1 MPFSHHSHSGQFCPG
16 HAKDQLEETIQTAI
30 GQEMRVF
37 CLSEHMPREKIDFY
51 PEETFTE
58 EECFENEAAYFQEA
72 LRLRD
77 KFKQA
82 INIPIGFE
90 TDWIRPSSLSLIE
103 RSLARFPFDFFV
115 GSVHHVHTIPVD
127 YDGPTYR
134 QARELSGGT
143 DEQLFEAYFDDQL
156 AMLQALKPPVVG
168 HMDLIRL
175 KSDEPDGSFTRWPNV
190 WQKILRNLDFIA
202 GYGGLLEL
210 NSASLR
216 KGMSEPYP
224 KAEICREFIARKGRF
239 CLSDDSHGV
248 EQVGLNY
255 NRVLAFLRSTGIST
269 LHYLRYDPDDSCAE
283 TPDSRF
289 PHTRLHSLSVEDL
302 EQENFWKHATC

>member
-51 PEETFTE
+51 PEEVSQLHSVSILRRATANSASQTFTE

-175 KSDEPDGSFTRWPNV
+175 KSDEPDGSFTRWPAV

-224 KAEICREFIARKGRF
+224 KAEICRVTPSSPFFASLF
-239 CLSDDSHGV
+239 FALS
-248 EQVGLNY
+248 
-255 NRVLAFLRSTGIST
+255 
-269 LHYLRYDPDDSCAE
+269 
-283 TPDSRF
+283 
-289 PHTRLHSLSVEDL
+289 
-302 EQENFWKHATC
+302 